1 MKRETLHNRR
11 VICCD
16 SVRRATPSIAVTRC
30 KLTTKTKI
38 TPGSPDKHFLSQI
51 DNTPSLCND
60 NGPAEREGRDVVGK
74 EMDAT
79 ICRGT
84 YLEINLHPPNFA
96 IRARGAG
103 NQSLFSFPSSFHHW
117 HSDNLFWKSSVDGE
131 EEEIEE
137 WKSFAYW
144 WSGTVSFIVA
154 PGMRKWDKFP
164 TMRVVLTQWLKFAF
178 PLHVSRYPSGSSSSS
193 TNREE

>member
-1 MKRETLHNRR
+1 MLVGVVNKVSGSGGCAVPPSQLLLLFLIRFSGFKMKRETLHNRR

-38 TPGSPDKHFLSQI
+38 TPGSPAKHFLSQI
-51 DNTPSLCND
+51 DNTPSLCNE

-103 NQSLFSFPSSFHHW
+103 NQSLFSFPSSFHH
-117 HSDNLFWKSSVDGE
+117 
-131 EEEIEE
+131 
-137 WKSFAYW
+137 
-144 WSGTVSFIVA
+144 
-154 PGMRKWDKFP
+154 
-164 TMRVVLTQWLKFAF
+164 
-178 PLHVSRYPSGSSSSS
+178 
-193 TNREE
+193 